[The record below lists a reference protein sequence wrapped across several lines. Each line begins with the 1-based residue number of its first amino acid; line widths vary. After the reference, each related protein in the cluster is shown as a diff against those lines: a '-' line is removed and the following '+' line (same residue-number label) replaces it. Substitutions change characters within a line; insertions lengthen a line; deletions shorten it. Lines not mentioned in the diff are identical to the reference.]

1 MSGNRFDYLELGGV
15 TPVDVERAGVPSND
29 ITADPTIE
37 LGRRIDEEGLPLAQV
52 TNVDVRGYRAFLEQ
66 DESHGT
72 SIFSAAATAADSRY
86 ELRLIE
92 VFGGRGIRPMQFNFP
107 GGIAVNSRGD
117 LLVADSYNHRVQLIT
132 QEGDTWIIGR
142 RGPGP
147 TQLLS
152 PQAVAVDQE
161 DNFYVV
167 EQGNCRVQK
176 FDPRGDLDLV
186 FGEPGELAGPTG
198 VSVSATGD
206 VYVADTGNC
215 RIKRF
220 DRTGKFLMAI
230 GSGVGPGVL
239 TTPQSVG
246 VDPMGNVYVLDTFG
260 HRVVK
265 FDPVGRYVTQFG
277 SRLQGRTPGKASFV
291 EPRAVAIDH
300 SDLIYVADTGGVMVD
315 GTQSRG
321 RLQVIDSVTGEA
333 HLSIDRLGR
342 NFGHL
347 FRPGG
352 IAIAPVIPGP
362 NGLREGRGD
371 IYVSDTMN
379 HRILRFGWR
388 AN

>member
-1 MSGNRFDYLELGGV
+1 MSGNRFDFLEIAGA
-15 TPVDVERAGVPSND
+15 TPIDVERAGTPSHDN
-29 ITADPTIE
+29 IIADPTVE
-37 LGRRIDEEGLPLAQV
+37 LGRRVDENGIPLAQV
-52 TNVDVRGYRAFLEQ
+52 VDVDVRGYRAFLEQ
-66 DESHGT
+66 DPANGT
-72 SIFSAAATAADSRY
+72 SIFSAAATAADTRY

-132 QEGDTWIIGR
+132 PEGDVWIIGS
-142 RGPGP
+142 RGSGL

-176 FDPRGDLDLV
+176 FDCRGDLDLV
-186 FGEPGELAGPTG
+186 IGEPGELANPTG
-198 VSVSATGD
+198 VSVAPNGD

-220 DRTGKFLMAI
+220 DRTGRFLMAI

-239 TTPQSVG
+239 TTPQAVG
-246 VDPMGNVYVLDTFG
+246 VDALDNVYVLDTFG
-260 HRVVK
+260 HRVVM
-265 FDPVGRYVTQFG
+265 FDPIGRYVNQFG
-277 SRLQGRTPGKASFV
+277 SRLAGRMPGKATFV
-291 EPRAVAIDH
+291 EPRAVAID
-300 SDLIYVADTGGVMVD
+300 SADLIYVADTGGVMVD

-321 RLQVIDSVTGEA
+321 RLQVIDPNTGEA
-333 HLSIDRLGR
+333 LLSIDRLGR

-347 FRPGG
+347 FRPTG

-362 NGLREGRGD
+362 SGLKEGRGD

-388 AN
+388 